1 MPRSKTVQLLR
12 HVHRRPTLVVSTLTA
27 LLAVALAGSLTAS
40 GAVDAPKRGGS
51 LVFAHTTN
59 PSSLDPV
66 LYRGAN
72 DKVVLWQLYD
82 GLIRLNEKGNFEPSL
97 AESWDVK
104 DPMHLIFKLR
114 PGVKFHDGTPFNAQ
128 AVKAHIDRI
137 KDPET
142 RAAWRTDFDQ
152 IDRVDAVDA
161 FTVSFVMKAPSAN
174 ILAVLADTPAL
185 IPSPS
190 AVKKRGKDFGL
201 NPAGTGPF
209 VLERWVQDGELLL
222 KRNPSYWESDRPH
235 VDQVVVKIVPDDT
248 VTRAGLR
255 SGTIHAAFRVPSHEV
270 AALRTDPGMK
280 VVTYARTGINYIQ
293 FNLSRPPFDK
303 VTLRQAVAYAID
315 RDAVHK
321 VIYKGLGYPARGLL
335 SPGRPGYYD
344 ARFPGITLD
353 LGKVRAKLAEA
364 GKPNGFKFTYL
375 NRNDNEWPELAQIL
389 QAQLAQAG
397 IQMEIQTMESRQQ
410 LVELREGRYEAAPRG
425 YPGTIDVSDI
435 FVKVYHSKSPLN
447 YGRYRNEAVDRA
459 IESGNGVFDT
469 QKRIQF
475 FRQAEQLI
483 VTDVPTAIIYH
494 QSYVAAHLATVKG
507 IEVIPDGYLRFA
519 TLWLDR

>member
-1 MPRSKTVQLLR
+1 MPPSDRP
-12 HVHRRPTLVVSTLTA
+12 HRLLTA
-27 LLAVALAGSLTAS
+27 LLAFVVA
-40 GAVDAPKRGGS
+40 GALVATSAVGAPKRGGN

-82 GLIRLNEKGNFEPSL
+82 GLIRLNEKGAFEPSL
-97 AESWDVK
+97 AESWDVR
-104 DPMHLIFKLR
+104 DPMHLAFKLR
-114 PGVKFHDGTPFNAQ
+114 RGVKFHDGTPFNAH

-137 KDPET
+137 KTET
-142 RAAWRTDFDQ
+142 RAAWRPDFDP
-152 IDRVDAVDA
+152 IDRVDAVDD
-161 FTVSFVMKAPSAN
+161 FTVKLVMKAPSAN

-190 AVKKRGKDFGL
+190 AVKKHGKDFGL
-201 NPAGTGPF
+201 NPVGTGPF
-209 VLERWVQDGELLL
+209 GLERWVQDGELLL
-222 KRNPSYWESDRPH
+222 KRNASYWDRDRPH

-248 VTRAGLR
+248 VTMAGLR

-270 AALRTDPGMK
+270 VALRADPAIK
-280 VVTYARTGINYIQ
+280 LVTYAGTGINYVQ

-303 VTLRQAVAYAID
+303 VALRQAVAYAID
-315 RDAVHK
+315 RDAVHQ
-321 VIYKGLGYPARGLL
+321 VIYKGLGYPAKGLL
-335 SPGRPGYYD
+335 SPGRAGYHD
-344 ARFPGITLD
+344 PRFAGITRD
-353 LGKVRAKLAEA
+353 LAKVRAKLGEA
-364 GKPNGFKFTYL
+364 GKANGFKFTYL
-375 NRNDNEWPELAQIL
+375 NRNDNEWPDLAQML
-389 QAQLAQAG
+389 QAQLAEAG

-425 YPGTIDVSDI
+425 YPGTIDVSDL
-435 FVKVYHSKSPLN
+435 FVKVHHSKSPLN
-447 YGRYRNEAVDRA
+447 YGRYRNDAVDRA
-459 IESGNGVFDT
+459 IESGNGVFDA

-483 VTDVPTAIIYH
+483 LADTPTAIVYH

-507 IEVIPDGYLRFA
+507 VEVIPDGYLRFA
-519 TLWLDR
+519 PLSLDR